1 MQKLETRQCLKP
13 YAWLLERCAEYHCFI
28 NSAFGV
34 GTFSV
39 WKVSESRLWI
49 WIWSSFCHAALLLI
63 FQDTLVR
70 VPGTTARFWFVFR
83 AQLCPVGSRHSCWVL
98 PASELRSANSA
109 LDHVALI
116 FVWKLIDQIFIF
128 PHRGVAGG
136 DLHGAQGLKWPWKP
150 KQSKENAGCQRVCW
164 VLSFGPLMRW
174 S

>member
-1 MQKLETRQCLKP
+1 MDLDLVII
-13 YAWLLERCAEYHCFI
+13 LSRC
-28 NSAFGV
+28 SAFNL
-34 GTFSV
+34 
-39 WKVSESRLWI
+39 SR
-49 WIWSSFCHAALLLI
+49 H
-63 FQDTLVR
+63 TLVR
-70 VPGTTARFWFVFR
+70 VPGATARFWFVFR

-128 PHRGVAGG
+128 PHQGVAGG

-164 VLSFGPLMRW
+164 VLSFGPLMRC